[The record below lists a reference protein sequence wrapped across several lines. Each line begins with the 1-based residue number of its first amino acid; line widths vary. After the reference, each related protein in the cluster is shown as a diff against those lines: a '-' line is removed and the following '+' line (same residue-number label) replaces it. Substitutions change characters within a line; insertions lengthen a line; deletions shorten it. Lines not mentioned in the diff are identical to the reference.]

1 MLGCPGH
8 HLPHEQS
15 LDSADIMNIKEQEHH
30 KNISDSVLIS
40 KFGVSFLFNDIDIL
54 AQTHNN
60 YF

>member
-30 KNISDSVLIS
+30 KNISDSLLIS
-40 KFGVSFLFNDIDIL
+40 KFGVSFLLNDITIL
-54 AQTHNN
+54 
-60 YF
+60 